1 MHRSRPTFPIRLLSC
16 AVAVALAGCAAG
28 PKTTLRPF
36 PQSPMAEVDSPA
48 MGLVGLVL
56 RDPFTGPQRA
66 AGMKAVMVGY
76 VVSHPALPTDLR
88 VPAGSDGHP
97 LPVLAFKVTSVI
109 TETHGR
115 QGPEETNGRGT
126 LQVFFNPD
134 GFSETILH
142 YPQALDKSREVETDE
157 VEFWETT
164 DYNTSVFHLRLREVA
179 VATQAFSF
187 AGRNWRTPVRRTAD
201 DELIGAYS
209 DSFFG
214 DSYASVSQRSPLSPE
229 EQLVA
234 LAGSPHRAVRY

>member
-1 MHRSRPTFPIRLLSC
+1 
-16 AVAVALAGCAAG
+16 
-28 PKTTLRPF
+28 
-36 PQSPMAEVDSPA
+36 MAQVDSPA

-56 RDPFTGPQRA
+56 RDSLTGPQRA
-66 AGMKAVMVGY
+66 AGMKAIMVGY
-76 VVSHPALPTDLR
+76 VVSHPGLPTDLR
-88 VPAGSDGHP
+88 VPAASDGHP
-97 LPVLAFKVTSVI
+97 LPVLAFKVTSII

-142 YPQALDKSREVETDE
+142 YPQALENSQEIETDQ
-157 VEFWETT
+157 VEFWEKT

-179 VATQAFSF
+179 VATRSFSF
-187 AGRNWRTPVRRTAD
+187 AGRSWRTPVHRIAD
-201 DELIGAYS
+201 DELVGAYS

-214 DSYASVSQRSPLSPE
+214 DSYASVSLKSPLSPE

-234 LAGSPHRAVRY
+234 LAGAPLRAVRY